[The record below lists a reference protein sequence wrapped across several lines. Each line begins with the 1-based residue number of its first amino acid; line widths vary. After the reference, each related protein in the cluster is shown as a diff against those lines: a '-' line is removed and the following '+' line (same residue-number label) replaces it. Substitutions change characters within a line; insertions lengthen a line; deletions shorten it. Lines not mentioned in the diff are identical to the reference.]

1 MYWPNTVTVSMLTS
15 GRDGSTPE
23 EQTTQ
28 IMQITAIL
36 PGQSPPK
43 RFTIPSRKSSVAA
56 ESSKSQVVQTENVPT
71 QDDPAKQ
78 AQVPGNGLKYD
89 GRADTVTASLKDL
102 DINSSD
108 RTTEHVPVRRMDSQ
122 TSEVDEFHDAE
133 P

>member
-1 MYWPNTVTVSMLTS
+1 LTS
-15 GRDGSTPE
+15 SRDGSTPE
-23 EQTTQ
+23 EQTMQ

-56 ESSKSQVVQTENVPT
+56 ESPKPQSVQAENVPT
-71 QDDPAKQ
+71 RDGLTGQ
-78 AQVPGNGLKYD
+78 AQVPGNG
-89 GRADTVTASLKDL
+89 RADAVTTSLKDL
-102 DINSSD
+102 DVNSSE
-108 RTTEHVPVRRMDSQ
+108 RATEHVPVRRMDSQ